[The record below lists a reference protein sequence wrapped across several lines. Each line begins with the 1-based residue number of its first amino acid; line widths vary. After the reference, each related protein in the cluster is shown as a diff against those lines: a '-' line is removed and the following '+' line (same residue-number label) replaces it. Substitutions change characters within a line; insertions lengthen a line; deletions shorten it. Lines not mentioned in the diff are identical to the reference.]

1 MPLGSPK
8 HSTNSRYHL
17 ETTELTDGVSA
28 PVQLKVFSAG
38 KISWDG
44 PETPGTLLTD
54 GKTYLA
60 VRTADGA
67 ISLKNIQLAGKKRM
81 DVGAFLLGFRDAAKY
96 HCTPGTSKAEIA
108 KTRSDANA

>member
-1 MPLGSPK
+1 MEWS
-8 HSTNSRYHL
+8 
-17 ETTELTDGVSA
+17 
-28 PVQLKVFSAG
+28 
-38 KISWDG
+38 G

-60 VRTADGA
+60 VRTSDGA
-67 ISLKNIQLAGKKRM
+67 VSLKSIQLAGKKRM

-108 KTRSDANA
+108 KTRVSNA